1 VFAGREANVR
11 IGIVGG
17 VERAESR
24 LKTVAGA
31 EGHDL
36 EFHAGHTSGTSSHR
50 LKAMMDRCDLVVIVT
65 EVNSHAAV
73 LQARALARQSGRP
86 IRLLRKLGTSQ
97 LRALLN

>member
-1 VFAGREANVR
+1 MHIA
-11 IGIVGG
+11 IVGG
-17 VERAESR
+17 VERAEAQ
-24 LKTVAGA
+24 LKTVAQA
-31 EGHDL
+31 AGHSL

-50 LKAMMDRCDLVVIVT
+50 LRAMMDRCDLVVIVT

-86 IRLLRKLGTSQ
+86 LRLLRKLGTSQ

>member
-1 VFAGREANVR
+1 MR

-17 VERAESR
+17 VERAEAR
-24 LKTVAGA
+24 LKNLAGA
-31 EGHDL
+31 EGHDV
-36 EFHAGHTSGTSSHR
+36 EFHHGHTSGTSSHR
-50 LKAMMDRCDLVVIVT
+50 LRAMMERCDLVVVVT

>member
-1 VFAGREANVR
+1 VR

-17 VERAESR
+17 VERSESR
-24 LKTVAGA
+24 FKTVAIQA
-31 EGHDL
+31 GHHV
-36 EFHAGHTSGTSSHR
+36 EFHAGHMSGPGSDR

-73 LQARALARQSGRP
+73 LHARALARRSGRP
-86 IRLLRKLGTSQ
+86 VLYLRKLGTSQ